1 MFSQANNENNECD
14 TFQRHGK
21 DKGTELGTET
31 ETQKK
36 DLHEVVPV

>member
-1 MFSQANNENNECD
+1 MKTMNVTHFKDS
-14 TFQRHGK
+14 GK